1 MDAVV
6 VTVIG
11 SASIVIGRRLVLR
24 GWRRGRITTERA
36 ALLWAATLPL
46 GLVVW
51 SAVRQ
56 QLHPLLLVVLLSGF
70 GVQFLCMRWALRQFD
85 DEIVSALREPLGPH
99 GRAAIRRSMVEKVSA
114 IGLEKP
120 SDPSRWRRASSTQPG
135 GV

>member
-11 SASIVIGRRLVLR
+11 LASIVIGRRLVLR
-24 GWRRGRITTERA
+24 SWRRGRITTERA

-46 GLVVW
+46 GLVIW

-70 GVQFLCMRWALRQFD
+70 GVQFLFMRWALRQFD
-85 DEIVSALREPLGPH
+85 DGPTA
-99 GRAAIRRSMVEKVSA
+99 R
-114 IGLEKP
+114 
-120 SDPSRWRRASSTQPG
+120 
-135 GV
+135 